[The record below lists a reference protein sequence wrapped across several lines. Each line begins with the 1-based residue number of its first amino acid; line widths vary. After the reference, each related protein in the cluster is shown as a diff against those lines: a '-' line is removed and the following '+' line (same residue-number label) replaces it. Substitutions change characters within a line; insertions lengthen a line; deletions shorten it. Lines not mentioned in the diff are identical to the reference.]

1 MHYRKPQYYD
11 HFQCLAGSCPDTCCA
26 GWQIVIDE
34 QSMEKYSNV
43 KTDFGIRLLN
53 SIDWYQGTFEQCNR
67 RCSFLNE
74 ENLCDIYQE
83 LGSEAL
89 CQTCRQYPRHVEE
102 FEDLREY
109 SLSLSCPEAA
119 RIILSEKGKTQFD
132 ETEDNTEEEEED
144 YQNFDLLLFDYLETS
159 REFIF
164 SVIQDRKLPFPKRM
178 GAFLLLSFEIQKALE
193 KGELF
198 ELDLEKNLRKILTRE
213 NRGSWSVRFR
223 NMKDMAKDLEK
234 LEILREGWKDELEN
248 LQRGL
253 YDNGEEAY
261 RKTAGAFEE
270 NLIKDG
276 KEELWDIW
284 GEQILVFFVYTY
296 FCGAVYDNM
305 VYSKA
310 VLSVFSVIW
319 IREISMKRCCIQNE
333 PVDLE
338 TVCRTA
344 WEFAREI
351 EHSDQNLD
359 FLEEI
364 FSVSELYFPENFLP
378 GLVAGKE
385 VRL

>member
-34 QSMEKYSNV
+34 ESMEKYSNV

-159 REFIF
+159 REFI
-164 SVIQDRKLPFPKRM
+164 
-178 GAFLLLSFEIQKALE
+178 
-193 KGELF
+193 
-198 ELDLEKNLRKILTRE
+198 
-213 NRGSWSVRFR
+213 
-223 NMKDMAKDLEK
+223 
-234 LEILREGWKDELEN
+234 
-248 LQRGL
+248 
-253 YDNGEEAY
+253 
-261 RKTAGAFEE
+261 
-270 NLIKDG
+270 
-276 KEELWDIW
+276 
-284 GEQILVFFVYTY
+284 
-296 FCGAVYDNM
+296 
-305 VYSKA
+305 
-310 VLSVFSVIW
+310 
-319 IREISMKRCCIQNE
+319 
-333 PVDLE
+333 
-338 TVCRTA
+338 
-344 WEFAREI
+344 
-351 EHSDQNLD
+351 
-359 FLEEI
+359 
-364 FSVSELYFPENFLP
+364 
-378 GLVAGKE
+378 
-385 VRL
+385 